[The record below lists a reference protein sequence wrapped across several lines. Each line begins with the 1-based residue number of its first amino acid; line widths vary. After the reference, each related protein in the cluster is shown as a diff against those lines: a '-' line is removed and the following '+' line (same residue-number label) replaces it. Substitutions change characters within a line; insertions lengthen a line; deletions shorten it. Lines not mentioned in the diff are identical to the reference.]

1 MYQTLP
7 IAIGAA
13 APRTVCSLM
22 PAVCLIP
29 VAHGL
34 EIGVFADPIPD
45 QLHEGGPLIIISP
58 MWYNLQNQNSFEEQT
73 I

>member
-7 IAIGAA
+7 ISLGAG
-13 APRTVCSLM
+13 APRTVCSPM
-22 PAVCLIP
+22 PAVRLVP

-34 EIGVFADPIPD
+34 EVGVFADPILD
-45 QLHEGGPLIIISP
+45 QLLKGGFLIISP
-58 MWYNLQNQNSFEEQT
+58 MWYNLQNQYSFEEQP

>member
-13 APRTVCSLM
+13 APCTVCSPM
-22 PAVCLIP
+22 PAVCLVP

-34 EIGVFADPIPD
+34 EIGVIADPILD
-45 QLHEGGPLIIISP
+45 QLQEGDFPIISP
-58 MWYNLQNQNSFEEQT
+58 MWYNLQNQYAFEEQT

>member
-13 APRTVCSLM
+13 APCTVCSPM
-22 PAVCLIP
+22 PAVCLVP

-34 EIGVFADPIPD
+34 EFGVIANPILD
-45 QLHEGGPLIIISP
+45 QLQEGDFPIISP
-58 MWYNLQNQNSFEEQT
+58 MWYNLQNQYAFEEQT

>member
-1 MYQTLP
+1 MYQTVP

-13 APRTVCSLM
+13 APRSVCSLM
-22 PAVCLIP
+22 PAVDLVP

-58 MWYNLQNQNSFEEQT
+58 MWHNLQNQNSFEEQT

>member
-13 APRTVCSLM
+13 APRSVCSLRTT
-22 PAVCLIP
+22 VGLVP

-34 EIGVFADPIPD
+34 EIGVFADPILD
-45 QLHEGGPLIIISP
+45 QLLEGGSLIIISP
-58 MWYNLQNQNSFEEQT
+58 MWYNMQNQYSFEEQT